1 MEKAQKRE
9 KPLSRRNFL
18 TGAGV
23 FMAGGAL
30 GLGASLAPAAD
41 PTAGTAPP
49 LPWKWGKI
57 DPLEAGSL
65 AYHYYLDSGG

>member
-1 MEKAQKRE
+1 MEKAKKRE

-30 GLGASLAPAAD
+30 GLSASLASAAV

-49 LPWKWGKI
+49 LPWKWVNL

-65 AYHYYLDSGG
+65 AYRYYFDIGG